1 MEYDLLARIC
11 IFAGIVLA
19 IIANDLALA
28 TCGVVIAGIGMLR
41 LHITE
46 EN

>member
-11 IFAGIVLA
+11 LFAGIVLA
-19 IIANDLALA
+19 IIANDIGLA
-28 TCGVVIAGIGMLR
+28 TIGVLLAGIGVLR
-41 LHITE
+41 LHITQ